1 MAGVS
6 YTTHLMPPVES
17 PLRGA
22 AVLADPLLNR
32 DLAFTVEQRRAL
44 GIESFLP
51 SRVMTLAEQV
61 AHTRAQ
67 VLAHPD
73 ALSRYVALR
82 ELESRNAVLFYRL
95 LADHL
100 EEMAP
105 LVYTPTVGEACRDLA
120 FVHRRPRGLW
130 IGPAQRGRIAA
141 VLREWASS
149 WRAHGPLQLVVVT
162 DNERILGLG
171 DLGAGGMGIPVG
183 KLALY
188 TVAAGIHPARTL
200 PISLDVGTD
209 NAGLLA
215 DPSYLGLREP
225 RLRGPAYEALVEEL
239 VVAVTEVFP
248 DALLQWEDFKKA
260 NAIALLE
267 RYRERLLSFNDDIEG
282 TAAVALAGIL
292 AASRARSMSIED
304 ERIVILGAG
313 AAGLG
318 IARLIGL
325 ELASRGVP
333 AERVR
338 RAIGVLDSRGL
349 LVEGRSFD
357 EPYKATLAWPLDHLR
372 SIELDPASG
381 DLAAVVRAF
390 RPTMLIG
397 TSGTR
402 GAFDE
407 ASIRAMAAACDRPA
421 IFPLSNP
428 NSAAEADPDD
438 LAAWTDGRAWV
449 ATGSPFPDVRHGGRT
464 RRVAQGNNVWIFPG
478 VGLGALA
485 AKARRI
491 TDPMFVAAAHAVA
504 EAVTDEDLAQ
514 GALYPSIDRLR
525 SVTPIVARA
534 VARAAVLSGA
544 ADDSTE
550 TEIEGR
556 IAAIRWDPAY
566 E

>member
-1 MAGVS
+1 MRQAEP
-6 YTTHLMPPVES
+6 T
-17 PLRGA
+17 LRGA
-22 AVLADPLLNR
+22 ALLADPFFNR
-32 DLAFTVEQRRAL
+32 DLAFTPEERRAL
-44 GIESFLP
+44 GIESLLP

-105 LVYTPTVGEACRDLA
+105 LVYTPTVGDACRDLG

-130 IGPAQRGRIAA
+130 IGPGQRGRIEE
-141 VLREWASS
+141 VLRTWAATWST
-149 WRAHGPLQLVVVT
+149 HGPLQLVVVT

-209 NAGLLA
+209 NRALLD

-225 RLRGPAYEALVEEL
+225 RLRGPAYDALVEEL
-239 VVAVTEVFP
+239 VVAVAKVFP
-248 DALLQWEDFKKA
+248 EALLQWEDFKKA
-260 NAIALLE
+260 NAIALLD

-282 TAAVALAGIL
+282 TAAVALAGVL
-292 AASRARSMSIED
+292 AATRARGLAIED
-304 ERIVILGAG
+304 ERVVIVGAG

-333 AERVR
+333 ADRVR
-338 RAIGVLDSRGL
+338 RSIGVLDSRGL

-357 EPYKATLAWPLDHLR
+357 EPYKATLAWPLAHLR
-372 SIELDPASG
+372 ALGLDPATG
-381 DLAAVVRAF
+381 DLAAVIRAF

-407 ASIRAMAAACDRPA
+407 ASIRAMAQGCDRPA

-428 NSAAEADPDD
+428 NSAAEADPAD
-438 LAAWTDGRAWV
+438 LTAWTEGRAWI
-449 ATGSPFPDVRHGGRT
+449 ATGSPFPDVAHGGRT
-464 RRVAQGNNVWIFPG
+464 RRIAQGNNVWIFPG

-491 TDPMFVAAAHAVA
+491 TDAMFVAAAHAVA
-504 EAVTDEDLAQ
+504 EAVTAEDLEA

-525 SVTPIVARA
+525 RVTPVVARA
-534 VARAAVLSGA
+534 VALAAMKSGA
-544 ADDSTE
+544 APQVGDGE
-550 TEIEGR
+550 LEAR
-556 IAAIRWDPAY
+556 MRALRWEPAY
-566 E
+566 A